1 MPGIGIIANPHSK
14 LNKRSPVEIKRLQAM
29 IGHHGVLSLSHDLT
43 ELDKII
49 LSYRN
54 ENIDIIAINGGD
66 GSISRVITRVIALYG
81 EKPLPKFALLRGGTM
96 NLVSA
101 QLGIRGSPSEIL
113 QRLLT
118 QLETGALPQS
128 ERLSTLKIGE
138 IYGFLYADQSS
149 TAILEEFY
157 RNKNGHIGASW
168 LCLKL
173 IVSFLCRGALIR
185 RVLRSKRLKASL
197 RPFGQFETNAL
208 GSVAGTITSF
218 PMGLR
223 FLPLAMAKP
232 GYFQTTIVDCPAEK
246 LLWQLPFIMLQQKE
260 GSTASKHSFCCKEAH
275 LHYEDELRFTVDGE
289 IYLNKSGSILI
300 ETGPELEFLRI

>member
-101 QLGIRGSPSEIL
+101 QLG
-113 QRLLT
+113 
-118 QLETGALPQS
+118 
-128 ERLSTLKIGE
+128 
-138 IYGFLYADQSS
+138 
-149 TAILEEFY
+149 
-157 RNKNGHIGASW
+157 IGASW